1 MSNMEEVESAEAKMN
16 EAKNTLLKY
25 VEQRESI
32 DQDRHTRLVARL
44 KKAQAEFLKVL
55 SELGQ

>member
-1 MSNMEEVESAEAKMN
+1 MEEVESAEAKMN

-32 DQDRHTRLVARL
+32 DRDRHTRLVARL
-44 KKAQAEFLKVL
+44 KKAQAEFLKAL
-55 SELGQ
+55 SELDQ